1 MFDFDTKIKYKKNQK
16 VEPQIVKSDTVSI
29 IKMLWDESAIML
41 SIATDYE
48 VVVMKNSA
56 SVTLISIQKII
67 IFIVSHSI
75 IYDLVSLR
83 TFFEIYK
90 QENWR

>member
-67 IFIVSHSI
+67 IFEI